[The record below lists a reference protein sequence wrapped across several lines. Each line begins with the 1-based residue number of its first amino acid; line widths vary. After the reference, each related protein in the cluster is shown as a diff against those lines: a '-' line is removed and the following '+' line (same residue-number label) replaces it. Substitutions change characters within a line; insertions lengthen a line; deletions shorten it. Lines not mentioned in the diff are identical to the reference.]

1 MLSFEPRFRMFTIN
15 GQSSSCQSYRPHL
28 DYGDVVYDQHFNN
41 SLHQKLESVQLNAP
55 LAIRGAIRDSSREKL
70 YQELGLESLKQ
81 RRWFRELYYFFKT
94 AKNQSPNYLFY
105 KTPITETAYRTR
117 NKIDNIPR
125 FNAKHTFFKNSFFPS
140 TVIEWN
146 NLDKGIRSSESFAI
160 FKNSILQFTRPTPKS
175 LLKTSHKFL
184 RKYSKY

>member
-1 MLSFEPRFRMFTIN
+1 M
-15 GQSSSCQSYRPHL
+15 
-28 DYGDVVYDQHFNN
+28 
-41 SLHQKLESVQLNAP
+41 
-55 LAIRGAIRDSSREKL
+55 L
-70 YQELGLESLKQ
+70 YQELSLEFLKQ
-81 RRWFRELYYFFKT
+81 RRWFRELCYFLKT
-94 AKNQSPNYLFY
+94 AKNQSPNYLIY
-105 KTPITETAYRTR
+105 KTPIIETAYRTG

-146 NLDKGIRSSESFAI
+146 NLDKGIRSSESFAL